1 MGDAGGVH
9 YPAVMTDPKNA
20 AELAT
25 AISRLAHLSPATRA
39 KRARELMALAR
50 TILSEV
56 ADEAVDEA
64 RKAGMSYEELADMLG
79 HKSVAMVNKAITR
92 NRRRVRAASQESNT

>member
-1 MGDAGGVH
+1 MTAID
-9 YPAVMTDPKNA
+9 YPAVMTDPTNA

-25 AISRLAHLSPATRA
+25 AINRLSRMSPATRA

-64 RKAGMSYEELADMLG
+64 RQGGMSYEELAEMLG
-79 HKSVAMVNKAITR
+79 HTSVAMVNKAITR
-92 NRRRVRAASQESNT
+92 NRRRVRAASQES